1 MTLKKVLVTDLIPK
15 STIKLLKKHFIV
27 DINTSGKDLSREEIL
42 DTFNNYDAVLSM
54 FSNKI
59 DKEVIDKLS
68 NVKIIANYAVGHNNI
83 DVAYAKSKGIAVSN
97 TPDVLSD
104 TTAETAWALLISVA
118 RRIVEADK
126 FVRKGQWEKFSFDFM
141 AGQDIHNKTIG
152 IVGAGR
158 IGKRFAQKSV
168 GYNMNILYYNRKR
181 DIDFENE
188 YGAEYVDINT
198 LLANADFVSIHVP
211 LSSGTHHL
219 INYDN
224 LSLMKKNAI
233 LINTSRGAV
242 VDERALVRVLEEK
255 KIFGAGLDVYE
266 FEPNI
271 PIELIHMDNVVLLPH
286 IGSSTIETRT
296 AMADLAAR
304 NIISVLNGGEPLTGV

>member
-1 MTLKKVLVTDLIPK
+1 MTLKKILVTDLIPK
-15 STIKLLKKHFIV
+15 STIKLLRKHFEV
-27 DINTSGKDLSREEIL
+27 DINTSGQDLSRDEIL
-42 DTFNNYDAVLSM
+42 SSFNNYDGILSM

-59 DKEVIDKLS
+59 DKEVIDTLS
-68 NVKIIANYAVGHNNI
+68 NVKIIANYAVGYNNI
-83 DVAYAKSKGIAVSN
+83 DVNYAKEKGIAISN

-104 TTAETAWALLISVA
+104 TTAETAWALLITVA

-126 FVRKGQWEKFSFDFM
+126 YLRDGKWQKFSFDFM
-141 AGQDIHNKTIG
+141 AGQDIHNKTLG

-158 IGKRFAQKSV
+158 IGKKFAQKSV
-168 GYNMNILYYNRKR
+168 GYNMKILYYNRKR

-188 YGAEYVDINT
+188 YDAEYVDLNT
-198 LLANADFVSIHVP
+198 LMANSDFVSVHVP
-211 LSSGTHHL
+211 LTSSTHHL

-224 LSLMKKNAI
+224 MSLMKNNAI

-242 VDERALVRVLEEK
+242 IKEEALVKILKEK

-266 FEPNI
+266 NEPLV
-271 PIELIHMDNVVLLPH
+271 PIDLIEMDNVVLLPH
-286 IGSSTIETRT
+286 IGSSSTETRT